1 MERAQERPGGQRVG
15 GRAPEPVDLE
25 LLVHGVGGTTP
36 EEMLGDA
43 RTVRVA
49 GDDTAAV
56 FRRAEDVSEDV
67 AGAGAGPRGVPG
79 PRGGGGPVQEAYVW
93 CNLTSGDAGRA
104 LWLLLLPFMVVN
116 LAHWMCPAAPAR
128 PRAVRLYGLLVR
140 LIALT
145 LTVLLVA
152 AACEVALDLV
162 AWQCAGARGCA
173 RRHFWLAF
181 LTPDAAQGPGVRRWA
196 ELLGTSGGW
205 WAQPGRRLALAA
217 LVPGGLILL
226 LWYLS
231 HRTWSA
237 YESHRPLVQGP
248 DPAPDPDD
256 SALARPGFW
265 YGRRLVARLRAA
277 HTAAGLLTVAAA
289 LATPAVRFDH
299 RPGGPGAL
307 DTLGRLLTACLL
319 AGAGAT
325 VAAVCRRGRDE
336 HRVDQ
341 RLDPHLLRPL
351 PLGALALLLLT
362 ALYTGWSRPDWHSS
376 GRLPGA
382 PAFDGLM
389 LAQGVLVVVLG
400 VVAWGMYRRT
410 VTSLAP
416 AAETDVDSGS
426 VLGPGPVLDPGSGPG
441 LGIGSGPASGPG
453 FGCGFGSG
461 VGSGPERGPGPGR
474 DPDSDPAPGPGSGPG
489 SGSGVDLDRDRERA
503 PDRGPSTGPCS
514 RLSRDPDF
522 GPGSDSGTGP
532 GSGPDFSSGRAPGLD
547 SDPDLGPGPGPGL
560 IPDLS
565 SGRDPGPGCD
575 LTPDLGT
582 GPGSGTGPGPGLD
595 RDPDLSSSRDPGA
608 GLTRG
613 PDLGPGPGPGTDLG
627 PDAGPGPSPRSDPD
641 IARDLGT
648 GSGAGPGPGLDCGPD
663 LSSSRDPGAGL
674 TRDPDPDPGPGPGP
688 GTDLGPGAGPGPGP
702 SPRSD
707 PDLALDIGAGPGPSP
722 RPTPHPRPT
731 PSTHGL
737 GGPAA
742 ALVGCVLG
750 GVMSGGVA
758 QRVADWLDG
767 AGGAISGPPVVLTWQ
782 ASMIPP
788 LLAVL
793 LGVAVRLA
801 AGTARLAR
809 AERDRVRREHPG
821 EPEDPARTRA
831 IAHARAMAALTD
843 RAPLVLTVLSAAAL
857 VLGGG
862 ALAGALVSG
871 RSPDGAAGGTAAAV
885 RIAAGISQGLG
896 SWLVGLGFLL
906 FVTWGRRAYKD
917 RGARRTVG
925 ILWDVGTFWPR
936 AAHPFAPPCYAER
949 AVPDLT
955 WRMATWTEATGGRLV
970 LSGHSQGSVLAA
982 AAAWQLTPATRA
994 RIALLTYG
1002 SPLERLYGRWF
1013 PAHFGPAA
1021 LAGLHR
1027 DVACWHNLYR
1037 RTDPIGG
1044 PVRLPADGQPP
1055 VDRPPLQDPLTYGR
1069 TPEHPLPTP
1078 ILGHSCYRSDPA
1090 FAQVRADLLT
1100 RLRTQLPAPRGES
1113 AI

>member
-1 MERAQERPGGQRVG
+1 MERAQERPSGPVTG
-15 GRAPEPVDLE
+15 GRAPEPADLE

-56 FRRAEDVSEDV
+56 FRRAEDVSPI
-67 AGAGAGPRGVPG
+67 GAASRC
-79 PRGGGGPVQEAYVW
+79 GPVREAYVW

-116 LAHWMCPAAPAR
+116 LAHWMRPAAPAR

-140 LIALT
+140 LAALT

-152 AACEVALDLV
+152 AACEVALDLA
-162 AWQCAGARGCA
+162 AWQCAGVRACA

-181 LTPDAAQGPGVRRWA
+181 LTPDAIQGPGVRRWA

-237 YESHRPLVQGP
+237 YESHRPLLQGP
-248 DPAPDPDD
+248 DQAPDPDG

-289 LATPAVRFDH
+289 LVTPAARFDH
-299 RPGGPGAL
+299 RPGGPGTL
-307 DTLGRLLTACLL
+307 DVLGWLLTACLL
-319 AGAGAT
+319 AGAGTT

-341 RLDPHLLRPL
+341 RLDPHLVRRL
-351 PLGALALLLLT
+351 PLGALALLLLA

-376 GRLPGA
+376 GRLPGD
-382 PAFDGLM
+382 PAFGGLM
-389 LAQGVLVVVLG
+389 LAQGVLVVALG
-400 VVAWGMYRRT
+400 VVARGMYRRGT
-410 VTSLAP
+410 QQPPP
-416 AAETDVDSGS
+416 ATDTGSGSRSDSGPVADPGFGS
-426 VLGPGPVLDPGSGPG
+426 GLGSGFDSGPEPGSGPSPG
-441 LGIGSGPASGPG
+441 RIPGSGPRLST
-453 FGCGFGSG
+453 
-461 VGSGPERGPGPGR
+461 GR
-474 DPDSDPAPGPGSGPG
+474 DPAPGPGPEPGPSPGLGPG
-489 SGSGVDLDRDRERA
+489 
-503 PDRGPSTGPCS
+503 
-514 RLSRDPDF
+514 F
-522 GPGSDSGTGP
+522 
-532 GSGPDFSSGRAPGLD
+532 GSGPEPG
-547 SDPDLGPGPGPGL
+547 SGPGPGPGL
-560 IPDLS
+560 GPGLGSGFGSGSAPGPGPDIGPGPDTGPGLGPDPGSSPGLS
-565 SGRDPGPGCD
+565 SGRDPGSGLGPSFGSGPEFGSGPGLGHD
-575 LTPDLGT
+575 RDPGPVPGPSSGLGPSPGRVPDSAPDPDPDPDPDPEPEPDLG
-582 GPGSGTGPGPGLD
+582 
-595 RDPDLSSSRDPGA
+595 
-608 GLTRG
+608 
-613 PDLGPGPGPGTDLG
+613 
-627 PDAGPGPSPRSDPD
+627 
-641 IARDLGT
+641 
-648 GSGAGPGPGLDCGPD
+648 
-663 LSSSRDPGAGL
+663 
-674 TRDPDPDPGPGPGP
+674 PDPDPGPRPAP
-688 GTDLGPGAGPGPGP
+688 GTY
-702 SPRSD
+702 
-707 PDLALDIGAGPGPSP
+707 
-722 RPTPHPRPT
+722 
-731 PSTHGL
+731 GL
-737 GGPAA
+737 GGPAT
-742 ALVGCVLG
+742 ALLACALG

-758 QRVADWLDG
+758 QRMADWLDG
-767 AGGAISGPPVVLTWQ
+767 TGVTISGPPVSLTWQ

-793 LGVAVRLA
+793 LGLAVRLA

-831 IAHARAMAALTD
+831 IAHTRAMAALTD
-843 RAPLVLTVLSAAAL
+843 RAPLVLTVLSATAL

-862 ALAGALVSG
+862 ALAGALASG
-871 RSPDGAAGGTAAAV
+871 RPPDGAADGTVAV
-885 RIAAGISQGLG
+885 VQIAAGISQGLG

-955 WRMATWTEATGGRLV
+955 WRMATWTESTGGRLV

-1044 PVRLPADGQPP
+1044 PVRLPADGRPP
-1055 VDRPPLQDPLTYGR
+1055 VDRPPLRDPLTYGR
-1069 TPEHPLPTP
+1069 TPEYPLPTP
-1078 ILGHSCYRSDPA
+1078 ILGHSDYRADPA
-1090 FAQVRADLLT
+1090 FAQVRADLLS
-1100 RLRTQLPAPRGES
+1100 RLRTELPSPRGES
-1113 AI
+1113 AT